1 MHFHHLFKKVCKSQY
16 HGGRTKPARA
26 RLSLESLED
35 RVTPSVSLIGN
46 ALFIT
51 GDDGGQ
57 PVNDNTFLARN
68 SAGGVLV
75 DFNGQV
81 FNFAAGQVAHIEVDP
96 EMGQNTTTIN
106 ATPAGVTVSVFC
118 LQGPDTVNIGNGNLD
133 NLGGN
138 VFVAGDLGA
147 NVTVYDQA
155 APVSRNYTLNGDD
168 LTWGGTASLTGQQWH
183 NFTINGGPLGNTFNI
198 DTAADSLLTS
208 INPGLGHNTINVGS
222 GDLSKL
228 GGEVA
233 VNSNGGT
240 DSVVLQDASQ
250 ASAEDYT
257 VTYASVSRGVFYP
270 LVYSGV
276 ASVTING
283 AGSASATSTYTFD
296 TIASHTAYTVNA
308 NAGNNLFFLSS
319 LDLSL
324 LSALST
330 PVALNG
336 ANGANNQLNGPDAAK
351 TIWTI
356 TGVGSGKL
364 GSEVSFTGMRDL
376 LGGTGENVF
385 VFYPG
390 GSVPGTING
399 GGGGELVYKPLT
411 GPVVVNLQTQAAS
424 DINGGAVGGFS
435 NIREFVSSASSSD
448 TLLGPEANTTWE
460 ISGTNSGAVVT
471 STSRFA
477 FFGFENLVGGL
488 DVDVFSFIGAGSVTG
503 TLNGGGTSPGLGD
516 WLNYSGLTKPVTVNL
531 QTGSATGV
539 AGGAAG
545 HVKNIQNVHGG
556 NGGNTLTGDSQG
568 NILIG
573 GSGANTLTGGSGRS
587 ILIADKGP
595 SHITGGSSD
604 GDILIGDYTAYDSMT
619 TAHELA
625 LMSILAE
632 WQSADS
638 YAVRFHDINTGTGG
652 GLNGTNK
659 LNWGTTVKDD
669 PAPDAPVTLTA
680 SSSALALDWFFL
692 DSNDTKVNYEA
703 GEHVNNT

>member
-1 MHFHHLFKKVCKSQY
+1 MNLHRFFNTCGKSPY
-16 HGGRTKPARA
+16 LGRRTKPARA
-26 RLSLESLED
+26 RLSVETLED

-57 PVNDNTFLARN
+57 PVNDNTFLDRN

-81 FNFAAGQVAHIEVDP
+81 FNFAAGQVAKIEVDP
-96 EMGQNTTTIN
+96 EMGTNFTN
-106 ATPAGVTVSVFC
+106 VHATPAGVTVSVFC
-118 LQGPDTVNIGNGNLD
+118 LQGPDTVAIGDGNLND
-133 NLGGN
+133 LGGN
-138 VFVAGDLGA
+138 VFVAGDGGA

-168 LTWGGTASLTGQQWH
+168 LTWGGGASITGQQWH
-183 NFTINGGPLGNTFNI
+183 EFTINGGPLGNTFNI
-198 DTAADSLLTS
+198 NTAADSLLTS

-228 GGEVA
+228 GGEVG
-233 VNSNGGT
+233 VNSNGGI

-250 ASAEDYT
+250 ASATDYT
-257 VTYASVSRGVFYP
+257 ITYASVQRGVSFP

-296 TIASHTAYTVNA
+296 TTASHTAYTVNA

-324 LSALST
+324 LGALST
-330 PVALNG
+330 SVALNG
-336 ANGANNQLNGPDAAK
+336 AHGADNQLNGPNAK
-351 TIWTI
+351 TLWTI

-364 GSEVSFTGMRDL
+364 GSEVSFTGMRHL

-385 VFYPG
+385 LIYPG

-399 GGGGELVYKPLT
+399 GHGGEVVYKPLT

-424 DINGGAVGGFS
+424 DINGGAAGGFS
-435 NIREFVSSASSSD
+435 NIGEFVSSASSTD

-471 STSRFA
+471 STTRFA

-488 DVDVFSFIGAGSVTG
+488 GVDNFKFLAKGSVTG
-503 TLNGGGTSPGLGD
+503 SLNGGGAFPGLGD
-516 WLNYSGLTKPVTVNL
+516 WLDYSGLTKAVTVNL
-531 QTGSATGV
+531 QTGSATDV

-545 HVKNIQNVHGG
+545 KVTNIQNVHGG
-556 NGGNTLTGDSQG
+556 NGGNTLIGDAQG

-573 GSGANTLTGGSGRS
+573 GTGADTITGGSGRS
-587 ILIADKGP
+587 ILIGDAGSDTIK
-595 SHITGGSSD
+595 GGSG
-604 GDILIGDYTAYDSMT
+604 GDILIGDSTIYDTMT
-619 TAHELA
+619 SANERA

-638 YAVRFHDINTGTGG
+638 YATRFHDINTGTGG
-652 GLNGTNK
+652 GLNGTAK
-659 LNWGTTVKDD
+659 LNFGTTVKDD
-669 PAPDAPVTLTA
+669 GAIDTVTATA
-680 SSSALALDWFFL
+680 SSQALDWFFQGTGDKL
-692 DSNDTKVNYEA
+692 HNVEA
-703 GEHVNNT
+703 GEHINNA